1 MLKNWLIKFL
11 FLCLAAVPATGLAVT
26 PPIPTSPPGQVID
39 LAGIIDSTQKEQLS
53 RILHELEQKTS
64 VQMVILT
71 LTSLDGEDINSV
83 SLRTAEQWQLGQK
96 DKDNGLLLTVAL
108 KDRRYRFE
116 TGYGLESVLP
126 DSLLGTI
133 GRQTLVPYFKQGNY
147 SMGIA
152 AATGAIVDI
161 LARQYQVEITG
172 RDQLPQTQSRK
183 KSPAASLVVLLLMLL
198 LFAITL
204 MARRKNRKSGT
215 RGGGVPMI
223 FPMGWGSGGGFGGG
237 GFGGGFGG
245 GGGGFGGGGVSG
257 GW

>member
-1 MLKNWLIKFL
+1 MLNNWLINIFL
-11 FLCLAAVPATGLAVT
+11 FFLLVVPSAGLAVT
-26 PPIPTSPPGQVID
+26 PPIPAAPPGQVID
-39 LAGIIDSTQKEQLS
+39 LAGIIDSGQKEQLR

-71 LTSLDGEDINSV
+71 LNSLDGEDINTV

-96 DKDNGLLLTVAL
+96 GKDNGLLFTVSL
-108 KDRRYRFE
+108 QDRRYRFE

-147 SMGIA
+147 SQGIA
-152 AATGAIVDI
+152 AATGAVIDI
-161 LARQYQVEITG
+161 LAKHYQVEITG
-172 RDQLPQTQSRK
+172 RELLPRTRHNQNS
-183 KSPAASLVVLLLMLL
+183 SAASLVVLLLMLL
-198 LFAITL
+198 LFSIFA
-204 MARRKNRKSGT
+204 MARNRNRRSSG
-215 RGGGVPMI
+215 GSPPII
-223 FPMGWGSGGGFGGG
+223 FPVGWGGGGGFGGG

>member
-1 MLKNWLIKFL
+1 MNWLIKFL
-11 FLCLAAVPATGLAVT
+11 LLCLVAFPATGLAVT
-26 PPIPTSPPGQVID
+26 PPIPASPPGQVID
-39 LAGIIDSTQKEQLS
+39 LAGIIDSSQKEQLS

-71 LTSLDGEDINSV
+71 LTSLDGEDINTV
-83 SLRTAEQWQLGQK
+83 SLRTAEQWQLGHK
-96 DKDNGLLLTVAL
+96 DKDNGLLFTVAV
-108 KDRRYRFE
+108 KDRRYRLE
-116 TGYGLESVLP
+116 TGYGLESMLP

-133 GRQTLVPYFKQGNY
+133 GRQILVPYFKQGSY

-161 LARQYQVEITG
+161 LAKHYQVEING
-172 RDQLPQTQSRK
+172 RDQLPRTRQQKT
-183 KSPAASLVVLLLMLL
+183 SPAASLMVLLLMLL
-198 LFAITL
+198 LFAITA
-204 MARRKNRKSGT
+204 MAQRRNRRSAGR
-215 RGGGVPMI
+215 RGGAPII

>member
-1 MLKNWLIKFL
+1 MLNNWLINVFL
-11 FLCLAAVPATGLAVT
+11 FFLLAVPSSGLAVT
-26 PPIPTSPPGQVID
+26 PPIPARPPGQVID
-39 LAGIIDSTQKEQLS
+39 LAEIIDSGQKEQLR

-64 VQMVILT
+64 IQMVILT

-83 SLRTAEQWQLGQK
+83 SLQTAEQWKLGQK
-96 DKDNGLLLTVAL
+96 DKDNGLLFTVAL
-108 KDRRYRFE
+108 QDKRYRFE
-116 TGYGLESVLP
+116 TGYGLEALLP

-147 SMGIA
+147 GQGIA
-152 AATGAIVDI
+152 AATGAIIDI
-161 LARQYQVEITG
+161 LANHYQIEITG
-172 RDQLPQTQSRK
+172 RDQLPQAQSHK
-183 KSPAASLVVLLLMLL
+183 NSSAASVMVLFLMLL
-198 LFAITL
+198 LFAIV
-204 MARRKNRKSGT
+204 AIAQKRNRKSSA
-215 RGGGVPMI
+215 GVAPII

>member
-1 MLKNWLIKFL
+1 MLRNWLIKFL
-11 FLCLAAVPATGLAVT
+11 LLYLVAIPATGLAVT
-26 PPIPTSPPGQVID
+26 PPIPASPPGQVID
-39 LAGIIDSTQKEQLS
+39 LAGIIDSPQKEQLG

-71 LTSLDGEDINSV
+71 LTSLDGEDINTV

-96 DKDNGLLLTVAL
+96 DKDNGLLFTVAL
-108 KDRRYRFE
+108 KDKRYRFE

-147 SMGIA
+147 GIGIA
-152 AATGAIVDI
+152 ATTGVIIDI
-161 LARQYQVEITG
+161 LARQYQVEISG
-172 RDQLPQTQSRK
+172 RDQLPQTRNNET
-183 KSPAASLVVLLLMLL
+183 SPAASLVVLLLMLL
-198 LFAITL
+198 LFGITV
-204 MARRKNRKSGT
+204 MARKKNRKSSG
-215 RGGGVPMI
+215 RGGGAPII